1 MGKYLFDNKGQA
13 AITNYHEKNKPGK
26 LDKKQQV
33 KALREKMLKNKKNT
47 DKS

>member
-13 AITNYHEKNKPGK
+13 AITKFYEKNKPEK
-26 LDKKQQV
+26 FDKKQQV

-47 DKS
+47 DK